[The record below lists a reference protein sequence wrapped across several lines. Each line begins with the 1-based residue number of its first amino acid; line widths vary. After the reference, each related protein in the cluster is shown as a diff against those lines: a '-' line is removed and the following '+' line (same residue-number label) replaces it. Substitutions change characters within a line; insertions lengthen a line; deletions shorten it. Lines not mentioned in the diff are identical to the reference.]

1 MTRLTAEL
9 LRDLQGVQL
18 PDYDRSKVVNGIL
31 HIGTGNFHRA
41 HQAVYTDDIL
51 NQDARWGIVG
61 ASLFSRATRDR
72 LKPQEFLYTICER
85 AAAESMHRIVG
96 SISDVLSL
104 GDQRAELMATLSS
117 PSIKIVTLTVTE
129 KGYCHTV
136 NGELDEG
143 HPDIQ
148 HDLANIQASRSMPGV
163 LAAGLQGRK
172 AAGAGPLTIVSCDN
186 LSGNGKVLQQVIQ
199 NITQLLDPALADW
212 CESHLSFPETM
223 VDRIV
228 PQPTE
233 EDRSEFRH
241 ARGVQDEAL
250 LITEHFRQWVIEDNF
265 MTDRPPWE
273 AAGVQIVQNVAQ
285 FEMVK
290 LRMLNAAHS
299 ALAYFGL
306 ISGYDYIH
314 EAMADET
321 LASFA
326 DYLLRHE
333 VMPMIDAPPSMD
345 LEAYQQSVLERFRN
359 PAIAYRTAQVATD
372 GSVKLP
378 QRIFPSLQAASEKG
392 GRTGGLSLVAAAWLR
407 CMTDMS
413 IAAKFS
419 DPASG
424 LTDPGALLAAAGA
437 NREIA
442 QIITSR
448 FEQISQGDCRSE
460 IQVAIAGQ

>member
-1 MTRLTAEL
+1 MKLQLYILRTVAIQIFAAALILMSILQILDL
-9 LRDLQGVQL
+9 LDVT
-18 PDYDRSKVVNGIL
+18 S
-31 HIGTGNFHRA
+31 
-41 HQAVYTDDIL
+41 DIL
-51 NQDARWGIVG
+51 DRGLGVAGVAYYAALRLPRLFEQVAPISVLAGGLFAFSGLARESAIVAMRASGISG
-61 ASLFSRATRDR
+61 
-72 LKPQEFLYTICER
+72 Y
-85 AAAESMHRIVG
+85 RIVG
-96 SISDVLSL
+96 MAVPAAVAVMLLDVLCA
-104 GDQRAELMATLSS
+104 Q
-117 PSIKIVTLTVTE
+117 
-129 KGYCHTV
+129 
-136 NGELDEG
+136 
-143 HPDIQ
+143 
-148 HDLANIQASRSMPGV
+148 V
-163 LAAGLQGRK
+163 LAPRA
-172 AAGAGPLTIVSCDN
+172 
-186 LSGNGKVLQQVIQ
+186 
-199 NITQLLDPALADW
+199 DPALADW

-233 EDRSEFRH
+233 EDRSEFKH
-241 ARGVQDEAL
+241 ATGVQDEAL

-314 EAMADET
+314 EAMADEA

-345 LEAYQQSVLERFRN
+345 LKAYQQSVLERFRN

-372 GSVKLP
+372 GSMKLP

-392 GRTGGLSLVAAAWLR
+392 GRTAGLSLAAAAWLR
-407 CMTDMS
+407 CMTDTS

-424 LTDPGALLAAAGA
+424 LTDPGALLAATGA

-442 QIITSR
+442 QIIASG

-460 IQVAIAGQ
+460 IQAAIAGQ